1 MELIDNML
9 QLFAALL
16 GAGLTGFI
24 YRKSRQQPYFL
35 LLCFYGCF
43 ALGSL
48 YWALYLL
55 LFSTTPQV
63 FYVSEVGWI
72 SSLIFLLILQAVL
85 AEKIEHGF
93 HSRIAWLSPVIGVPL
108 LIFYCTYGDILSNL
122 IWCGMMIFLSFGA
135 LRGLSYAKQQTDT
148 AKNLRYFHIG
158 MLCYVFSEYLLWTAG
173 CFWPNISPA
182 SPTFWCDMLLTLA
195 ILGLLPATRRAVR
208 P

>member
-16 GAGLTGFI
+16 GAGLTRFI

-135 LRGLSYAKQQTDT
+135 LRGLFMPSSRQMQRKTCAI
-148 AKNLRYFHIG
+148 F
-158 MLCYVFSEYLLWTAG
+158 
-173 CFWPNISPA
+173 
-182 SPTFWCDMLLTLA
+182 TLA
-195 ILGLLPATRRAVR
+195 CCAMCSQNTCSGQQAAFGPTSHRQAPPSGVTCC
-208 P
+208 

>member
-9 QLFAALL
+9 QLFVALL
-16 GAGLTGFI
+16 GAGLTGFT

-48 YWALYLL
+48 YWTLYLL

-85 AEKIEHGF
+85 AEKPGHGF
-93 HSRIAWLSPVIGVPL
+93 RSRIAWLSPAIGVPL

-122 IWCGMMIFLSFGA
+122 IWCGMMICLSFCA
-135 LRGLSYAKQQTDT
+135 LRGLAYAKQQTG
-148 AKNLRYFHIG
+148 AAQNLRYFHIG

-195 ILGLLPATRRAVR
+195 ILGLFPATRRAVR